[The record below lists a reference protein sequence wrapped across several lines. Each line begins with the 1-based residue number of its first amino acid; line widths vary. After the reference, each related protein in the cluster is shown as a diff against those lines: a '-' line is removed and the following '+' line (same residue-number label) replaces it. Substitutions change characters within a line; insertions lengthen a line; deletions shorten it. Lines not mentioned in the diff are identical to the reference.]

1 MDLEGNAVKRLSVK
15 WKLTLL
21 ITALLLVLT
30 GATVLFLMT
39 ITNRVVTEN
48 ACTQLETTVRA
59 NLALIGR
66 ADDGSLALEEGFSFT
81 RSGVYTLIY
90 NENGA
95 LLAGQP
101 PLWAP
106 DDLNFENGVLRPE
119 ETWDDSDYY
128 ALDFWLPFSWDDGVW
143 VRGLIQA
150 PEASSVVADLSNI
163 ALLALPLVVL
173 LGGVGAYLLV
183 RSAFRPMDQIVAAA
197 EAIGEGRDLS
207 RRIGLGRRG
216 DEIGRLASTFDSMF
230 ARLER
235 SFDAE
240 KQFTSDASHELR
252 TPIAV
257 ILAQCGEARHAETPE
272 QYQEAI
278 AVIDRQAKKMS
289 SLVAQLLQM
298 TRLEQG
304 THPASMEEADLSELV
319 SVLCEEQPDL
329 PRGITIQT
337 DVQPEV
343 HATFDVTLMS
353 RLLQNL
359 LNNAIRY
366 GKDNGHIWVTLR
378 TLEDQILLSV
388 RDDGVGI
395 PEDRLEKIFQRF
407 YQVDPSRSG
416 RGGTGLGLTM
426 VRQIAALHGGEVTVE
441 SREGTGSC
449 FTLRFPA
456 HRPAGASQER
466 L

>member
-1 MDLEGNAVKRLSVK
+1 MKRLSVK

-30 GATVLFLMT
+30 VAMAVFLMT

-59 NLALIGR
+59 NLTLISR
-66 ADDGSLALEEGFSFT
+66 ADDGNLLLEEGFAFT

-90 NENGA
+90 SESGA

-101 PLWAP
+101 PLSAP
-106 DDLNFENGVLRPE
+106 DDVEFENGALRSE
-119 ETWDDSDYY
+119 EAENDSDYY
-128 ALDFWLPFSWDDGVW
+128 VLDFWLPFSWEDGVW
-143 VRGLIQA
+143 VRGLIQV
-150 PEASSVVADLSNI
+150 PEAASVVADLSDM
-163 ALLALPLVVL
+163 ALLVLPLVIL
-173 LGGVGAYLLV
+173 LGGAGAYILV

-216 DEIGRLASTFDSMF
+216 DEMGRLAQAFDSMF
-230 ARLER
+230 ARLEH
-235 SFDAE
+235 SFEAE

-252 TPIAV
+252 TPISV
-257 ILAQCGEARHAETPE
+257 ILAQCGEARHAETAE

-278 AVIDRQAKKMS
+278 AVIDRQARKMS
-289 SLVAQLLQM
+289 TLVAQLLQM

-304 THPASMEEADLSELV
+304 TLRAAMEEADLSELV
-319 SVLCEEQPDL
+319 EVLCREQPEL
-329 PRGITIQT
+329 PKGITIQA

-343 HATFDVTLMS
+343 HAVFDVTLMS

-359 LNNAIRY
+359 LDNAARY
-366 GKDNGHIWVTLR
+366 GRENGHIWVTLR
-378 TLEDQILLSV
+378 TLEDQIFLSV

-395 PEDRLEKIFQRF
+395 PEDRLEQIFQRF
-407 YQVDPSRSG
+407 YQVDPARSG
-416 RGGTGLGLTM
+416 SGGTGLGLTM
-426 VRQIAALHGGEVTVE
+426 VRQIARLHGGEVTVE
-441 SREGTGSC
+441 SREGVGSC
-449 FTLRFPA
+449 FTFRFPA
-456 HRPAGASQER
+456 RHSGSTEND
-466 L
+466 LKIS